1 MVLNQVDV
9 AVVTHFARVLW
20 KSPSL
25 LVSRLTGKQ
34 GEELAS
40 LTTTTTT
47 AANFRSR
54 AYLIHTHTHKHKH
67 PLERNAPRELL
78 AETTPENHSS
88 FSKNNTASAQTTFFG
103 TNDQP

>member
-1 MVLNQVDV
+1 LEGYSKDISSDMVLNQVDV

-54 AYLIHTHTHKHKH
+54 AYLIHTHTQTSIGTKCAERTLGRNDTGK
-67 PLERNAPRELL
+67 PLIIFE
-78 AETTPENHSS
+78 
-88 FSKNNTASAQTTFFG
+88 K
-103 TNDQP
+103 